1 MMALT
6 RAILRFVAG
15 LGLPMYETLKRINY
29 SVSDT
34 NSNNMFVTLFVG
46 RMDLKTLHMDF
57 CNAGHNPLVILPP
70 DGEPYFLKAKANLAI
85 GLIEDFVY
93 QAESIDLKPGTRIIA
108 YTDGVNAENAAKELY
123 GNDRLLE
130 TIRQMDR
137 NMTSDTAV
145 NLLFDS
151 VKTFA
156 DGNPQNDDITLMSII
171 L

>member
-1 MMALT
+1 
-6 RAILRFVAG
+6 
-15 LGLPMYETLKRINY
+15 
-29 SVSDT
+29 
-34 NSNNMFVTLFVG
+34 
-46 RMDLKTLHMDF
+46 MDY

-93 QAESIDLKPGTRIIA
+93 EAESIDLKPDTRIIA
-108 YTDGVNAENAAKELY
+108 YTDGVNEAENAAEELY

-137 NMTSDTAV
+137 NMTSEDVV

-151 VKTFA
+151 VKKFA